1 MDGQAYIDESY
12 YNYIKEFGLSYRSA
26 EYVLWSRKPVKG
38 IAQKL
43 LDNSSRIENVNFC
56 FRSIEMLEDARAEIE
71 AIPEAT
77 ITSSFQNNLEVGG
90 PDTSKKAALI
100 ELMSMLDI
108 DRSELMCCGDAPNDI
123 AMIEYAGLGVAVGNA
138 WGGTADHADYIT
150 GTNEEDG
157 VAQAIEQFVL

>member
-1 MDGQAYIDESY
+1 
-12 YNYIKEFGLSYRSA
+12 
-26 EYVLWSRKPVKG
+26 
-38 IAQKL
+38 
-43 LDNSSRIENVNFC
+43 
-56 FRSIEMLEDARAEIE
+56 
-71 AIPEAT
+71 
-77 ITSSFQNNLEVGG
+77 
-90 PDTSKKAALI
+90 
-100 ELMSMLDI
+100 MSMLDI